1 MTTMDSFPNF
11 SLDGLGLE
19 LGRYVPSRIP
29 PFELC
34 APSVDGVFL
43 SGSALGAPSPRAAA
57 RAPFRPRS
65 PTDSN
70 LPHPSSLRSGS
81 MGGIDSVIPYDHWT

>member
-43 SGSALGAPSPRAAA
+43 SGSA
-57 RAPFRPRS
+57 
-65 PTDSN
+65 
-70 LPHPSSLRSGS
+70 
-81 MGGIDSVIPYDHWT
+81 

>member
-19 LGRYVPSRIP
+19 LGRYVPSQIP

-43 SGSALGAPSPRAAA
+43 SGSPPRRRA
-57 RAPFRPRS
+57 RTV
-65 PTDSN
+65 PTAIAD
-70 LPHPSSLRSGS
+70 
-81 MGGIDSVIPYDHWT
+81 

>member
-19 LGRYVPSRIP
+19 LGR
-29 PFELC
+29 
-34 APSVDGVFL
+34 
-43 SGSALGAPSPRAAA
+43 
-57 RAPFRPRS
+57 
-65 PTDSN
+65 
-70 LPHPSSLRSGS
+70 GS